1 MTASTAL
8 IQIQDLTKKFDEQQ
22 VLAGITLD
30 VQEFDLKVVM
40 GPSGCGKSTLLRCI
54 NRLVEPTS
62 GEIKFRGQSTLA
74 PNVDVRALRQSIG
87 FVFQQFALF
96 RHLSVLENVTLGLRK
111 LRGMTAL
118 QAKEKALFE
127 LNRLDMSTHC
137 DKYPAQLS
145 GGQKQRVAIA
155 RSLAMDPA
163 VVLFDEPTSALDP
176 VMVREVA
183 ELFNR
188 LRREKVTML
197 CVTHDLTLARM
208 IAQRV
213 VYLEKG
219 VVKAE
224 DSFENLASSHP
235 DSEVRSFF
243 GSDSGFS
250 KK

>member
-1 MTASTAL
+1 MTAPTAL

-22 VLAGITLD
+22 VLAGINLD

-243 GSDSGFS
+243 GSDSGYR